1 MSQPTLTGAAPSGT
15 QAGKSVGGQAGYV
28 LCLDGV
34 RAASILF
41 VLASHTLPLGPKA
54 WEMNEVAGRVGM
66 ALFFCLSGYLI
77 TSMLYRKPQVGPF
90 LAKRVMRIVPA
101 LALYLAVLFALFGL
115 PLQSLLLNLAF
126 VSNYAVA
133 GLGGGPVGH
142 LWSLCVEMH
151 FYLAISLAV
160 LLLGRRAVW
169 LVFPGA
175 LVVTGFKIDAGSIS
189 NINTHLRVDEILV
202 GGWLALISVHHGERL
217 RRWLAAP
224 ALAGGLVALL
234 FVLLLVPGPDHGGA
248 IVYRRSYIA
257 MALIGA
263 IMHCNLRPL
272 LMVLESRPAQHIA
285 RISYALYIWHMLM
298 VSGWMNEGSTL
309 ERYGVKRPISWALTW
324 GAAYISTTYWE
335 SYWQTRVRQWL
346 ARGSAP
352 A

>member
-1 MSQPTLTGAAPSGT
+1 MSHAPSSDAT
-15 QAGKSVGGQAGYV
+15 LAGAQVGGKAGHI

-41 VLASHTLPLGPKA
+41 VLAAHTVPLGPKGS
-54 WEMNEVAGRVGM
+54 EMNLAAGRVGM

-101 LALYLAVLFALFGL
+101 LALYLGVLLVFFDL
-115 PLQSLLLNLAF
+115 PLKSFLLTLGF
-126 VSNYAVA
+126 VSNYAVE
-133 GLGGGPVGH
+133 GLSGGAVEH

-151 FYLAISLAV
+151 FYVVISLLV
-160 LLLGRRAVW
+160 LALGRRAVW
-169 LVFPGA
+169 LVFPAA
-175 LVVTGFKIDAGSIS
+175 LVVTGLRIEGEVAA

-202 GGWLALISVHHGERL
+202 GGWLALISLHHGARL
-217 RRWLAAP
+217 RGWLTAPGLAAGVI
-224 ALAGGLVALL
+224 AVLFGLFLASSHNASGPLV
-234 FVLLLVPGPDHGGA
+234 
-248 IVYRRSYIA
+248 YIRPYLA

-309 ERYGVKRPISWALTW
+309 ERYGVKRPISWALSW